1 MADWKQ
7 IQARIRKAR
16 NSSDPVARLAE
27 LYAKTRD
34 GMAAFEVGAA
44 AEKAA
49 RMEEAIHWYATAHGR
64 FRRNE
69 WRIKA
74 AEALTRLGAPVPP
87 TNDSP
92 FDAHDG
98 RDGENSSS
106 ATEIEH
112 GTKQISALGQPPE
125 PAPAPAPATSPR
137 AASSRPQ
144 QVPSV
149 TSGRRGRAPV
159 PREWL
164 HVESGAAPQA
174 KALGDDTTI
183 SSAQQDMRAE
193 ATFAEEIQGNPAG
206 AQSAR
211 EKSGALDLRQDV
223 PADSATEINSPAPPL
238 ANGSKRRRRGRRGGH
253 GRQPGLSP
261 AKFAQEN
268 SAASQSEGK
277 PLGSPKPST
286 AESPLSAQ
294 RRASFAPQTEKLE
307 PALPMEAAQAEKPVP
322 PYRSP
327 SRSRLADPGVSSR
340 LAQLEALLR
349 RLISA
354 PEHPLSEAEE
364 APAGPGVFVLS
375 DSDLVTFYYVEACRT
390 LRVAIGN
397 LAKGRNIR
405 GGRTRSA
412 PAESSPI
419 RARLSEHLDISEAK
433 VSQYMKQHCVVRWL
447 QLDDE
452 AHHLAHL
459 TIAVLRPPLN
469 SE

>member
-7 IQARIRKAR
+7 IQARIRKAK
-16 NSSDPVARLAE
+16 NSSDPVARLSE

-44 AEKAA
+44 AEKAG
-49 RMEEAIHWYATAHGR
+49 RMEEAVHWYTTAHGR
-64 FRRNE
+64 FRRAE
-69 WRIKA
+69 WRSKA
-74 AEALTRLGAPVPP
+74 AEALSRLGAPVP
-87 TNDSP
+87 SP
-92 FDAHDG
+92 SGAPSSDVRIGVHDEAVSQATVQVS
-98 RDGENSSS
+98 RPHETEFAAAQHVPASLPEES
-106 ATEIEH
+106 ATARSN
-112 GTKQISALGQPPE
+112 Q
-125 PAPAPAPATSPR
+125 APAVSAEHPGT
-137 AASSRPQ
+137 AA
-144 QVPSV
+144 
-149 TSGRRGRAPV
+149 
-159 PREWL
+159 
-164 HVESGAAPQA
+164 
-174 KALGDDTTI
+174 AL
-183 SSAQQDMRAE
+183 AE
-193 ATFAEEIQGNPAG
+193 A
-206 AQSAR
+206 
-211 EKSGALDLRQDV
+211 
-223 PADSATEINSPAPPL
+223 
-238 ANGSKRRRRGRRGGH
+238 SKRRRRGRRGGH
-253 GRQPGLSP
+253 GRGRQAGLSP
-261 AKFAQEN
+261 AKFAPGSNAE
-268 SAASQSEGK
+268 SQPESK
-277 PLGSPKPST
+277 PPMTPKPAVGAT
-286 AESPLSAQ
+286 RTPFALEQEDAELAGPLFATPAPAESP
-294 RRASFAPQTEKLE
+294 
-307 PALPMEAAQAEKPVP
+307 AA

-349 RLISA
+349 RLIAA

-405 GGRTRSA
+405 ATRVRNS
-412 PAESSPI
+412 PSETSPI

-447 QLDDE
+447 QLDEE